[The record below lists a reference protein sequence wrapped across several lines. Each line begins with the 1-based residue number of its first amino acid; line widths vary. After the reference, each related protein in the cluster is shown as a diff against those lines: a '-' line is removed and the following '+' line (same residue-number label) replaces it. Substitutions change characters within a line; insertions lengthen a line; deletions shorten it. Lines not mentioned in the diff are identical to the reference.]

1 MPAQNITLTTD
12 SLITTRNLSQYT
24 DELAAHALTKRTEA
38 TAQSIIIAD
47 KISDIQNYIELV
59 SADLSKANEKS
70 IENKQIY
77 DDNTKALDTAQN
89 KKVEYQSTIQDLTDQ
104 LELKQQKIQELN
116 KLNEELG
123 TTSYGTDEILETI
136 STMLDDVT
144 KLFSDIEVFIPYKKK
159 ETDTS
164 MENYMTSQVRSLELT
179 TELSKKQAELLIQE
193 DLYQKQLGII
203 ELETKNQLKYMF
215 KSRVEKISTLL
226 DRDMTFE
233 EGSDICDTID
243 AFIQEL
249 HPTITI
255 Y

>member
-1 MPAQNITLTTD
+1 MPSQNITLTTD
-12 SLITTRNLSQYT
+12 ALIPPQNLSQYA
-24 DELAAHALTKRTEA
+24 DELAAQALTKRTEA

-47 KISDIQNYIELV
+47 KISDIQNYLALV
-59 SADLSKANEKS
+59 SVDLCKANEIS

-77 DDNTKALDTAQN
+77 DDNTKALDAAQN
-89 KKVEYQSTIQDLTDQ
+89 KKVEYQSTIQNLTDQ
-104 LELKQQKIQELN
+104 LELKQQKILELN

-123 TTSYGTDEILETI
+123 TTSSGTDEIIETL
-136 STMLDDVT
+136 STMLDNVT
-144 KLFSDIEVFIPYKKK
+144 KLFSDIEVFIPYKES
-159 ETDTS
+159 ETNTS
-164 MENYMTSQVRSLELT
+164 METYMSSQVRSLELT
-179 TELSKKQAELLIQE
+179 TELSKEQAELLIQE
-193 DLYQKQLGII
+193 DLYQTQLDII

-249 HPTITI
+249 DHTI
-255 Y
+255 YG